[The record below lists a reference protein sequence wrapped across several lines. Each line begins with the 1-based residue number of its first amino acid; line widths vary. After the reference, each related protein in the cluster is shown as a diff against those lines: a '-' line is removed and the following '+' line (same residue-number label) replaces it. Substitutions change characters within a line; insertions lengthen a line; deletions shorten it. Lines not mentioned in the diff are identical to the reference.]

1 VVAGLLALTAGAALT
16 ACTSSSP
23 QPNPAPSP
31 TAPPVDLTI
40 TPANGAANI
49 QASAEIG
56 LKVSNGTIASVAL
69 TQSGGGGVAGTM
81 RPDGTSWVP
90 NQPLAYNTS
99 YKAVVTARSADGK
112 EVSRTT
118 TFRTMPTPGNQDDFG
133 MYLQQGEQVG
143 VAMPIVLEFDPPVP
157 DSARAAIQSRLF
169 VTTTPAQPGVW
180 HWASGRQVWY
190 RAPEYWQPG
199 TTISVRAALA
209 GVPFGDGAYGTQD
222 RSATVTVG
230 QKVYMSVDNATKSMS
245 VYQNDKLTRQIP
257 VSLGKPS
264 TPSSS
269 GNMVTM
275 SHDYTTIFDTTREG
289 PGGYRV
295 QVYYAMRLTWGG
307 EFIHAAPW
315 SVGDQGVD
323 NVSHGCVNM
332 SDENSKWLFGITH
345 VGDPVTVKGT
355 EVQLVD
361 GNGWTAWNE
370 TWPQFVAGSALPVP
384 AELANWTPPKPAAPV
399 KPAPAA
405 NPQPTR

>member
-1 VVAGLLALTAGAALT
+1 VSV
-16 ACTSSSP
+16 S
-23 QPNPAPSP
+23 
-31 TAPPVDLTI
+31 I
-40 TPANGAANI
+40 TPANGTANLP
-49 QASAEIG
+49 ASAEIG
-56 LKVSNGTIASVAL
+56 VKVANGALASITL
-69 TQSGGGGVAGTM
+69 TRAGGGAVTGTM
-81 RPDGTSWVP
+81 RPDGSSWVP

-99 YKAVVTARSADGK
+99 YSAVATARSADGK
-112 EVSRTT
+112 QVASRTT
-118 TFRTMPTPGNQDDFG
+118 TFRTMPTPANQDDFG
-133 MYLQQGEQVG
+133 MYLEQGETVG
-143 VAMPIVLEFDPPVP
+143 VAMPLVLEFDPPIP
-157 DSARAAIQSRLF
+157 DADRAAIQSRLF

-190 RAPEYWQPG
+190 RGPQYWQPG
-199 TTISVRAALA
+199 TTISLRAALA
-209 GVPFGDGAYGTQD
+209 GVPFGDGAYGAQD

-230 QKVYMSVDNATKSMS
+230 QKVYMLVDNASKSMS

-275 SHDYTTIFDTTREG
+275 SHDYSTIFDTTAEG

-332 SDENSKWLFGITH
+332 SDENSQWLFNITH
-345 VGDPVTVKGT
+345 VGDPVTVRGT

-384 AELANWTPPKPAAPV
+384 AALANWAPPKPAAPA
-399 KPAPAA
+399 KPAPQAA
-405 NPQPTR
+405 ATPQPTR